1 MDATPK
7 LNKFHKTKKLE
18 PEFPVSGHTNLPEL
32 PKNRLS
38 SLIPFLTQQEILLS
52 AIQNTSNRLE
62 ADIFNK
68 RVREYSAVQKYQ
80 FRFDFYLS
88 YCDEHCLVNALPQL
102 CWLAFEISKL
112 YLK

>member
-7 LNKFHKTKKLE
+7 LNKFHKTNRLE
-18 PEFPVSGHTNLPEL
+18 PAFPVSAQTNLPEQ

-38 SLIPFLTQQEILLS
+38 SLIQLLSHEEILLS

-62 ADIFNK
+62 ADNFNK
-68 RVREYSAVQKYQ
+68 RLNEYSAVQKYKL
-80 FRFDFYLS
+80 RFYYYLS
-88 YCDEHCLVNALPQL
+88 YCDEHSLVNTLPQL
-102 CWLAFEISKL
+102 SWLAFEISKL